1 MAETQNM
8 TETQETPEWQER
20 ENFDDYLIT
29 SEDLVTE
36 MYVIQNRPAMTLVGL
51 ASLANE
57 EGIDVKSVE
66 TRETEKEIIVIVSGE
81 YKGITRWASHAEP
94 KKERDEHVWAKAFS
108 KAQRNLFKI
117 FLYGHQKV
125 KDAFKEFAEQNG
137 KGSRKAAYQPPNTS
151 QHKSRPKTQSRTQS
165 KNGFDKTAAREKCER
180 IFEKK
185 SETIAE
191 QIDVEIY
198 WREVENYFDVDTLD
212 DLSKEEWLTLT
223 NDLLKK
229 GFGEITRQIIQDFS

>member
-1 MAETQNM
+1 MNEKPETQA
-8 TETQETPEWQER
+8 TPEWQER

-57 EGIDVKSVE
+57 EGIDVTSVE
-66 TRETEKEIIVIVSGE
+66 TRETDSHVIVIVSGE
-81 YKGITRWASHAEP
+81 YKGITRWASHAERNND
-94 KKERDEHVWAKAFS
+94 KDNFVWAKAFS

-117 FLYGHQKV
+117 FLYGNQKV

-137 KGSRKAAYQPPNTS
+137 QGSRKAAYQPPNTQTTS
-151 QHKSRPKTQSRTQS
+151 QYKSRPKTQS
-165 KNGFDKTAAREKCER
+165 KNGFDKTAARKRCDQM
-180 IFEKK
+180 FDKVAA
-185 SETIAE
+185 TITE
-191 QIDVEIY
+191 QVDVEIY
-198 WREVENYFDVDTLD
+198 WREVCHHFNVDTLY
-212 DLSKEEWLTLT
+212 DLTKEQWVTLT

-229 GFGEITRQIIQDFS
+229 GFGEITNQIILDFS